1 MTLNKNNQISYMAPA
16 PIPPWHNSGTLMAEK
31 AGLIPLTEGLLYLSF
46 ELLVLANIKQYGLD
60 HHNWEELI

>member
-1 MTLNKNNQISYMAPA
+1 MAPP

-31 AGLIPLTEGLLYLSF
+31 AGLILIPLTEGLMYLSF
-46 ELLVLANIKQYGLD
+46 ELLVLANIKQYNLD